1 MTDELATALATAL
14 AKVPEWIRRE
24 LASGEPAVRNRA
36 EEALAGALAAAVRP
50 ASDQAGQL
58 DN

>member
-1 MTDELATALATAL
+1 MPDQLAATLAAAL
-14 AKVPEWIRRE
+14 AKVSEWIRRE

-50 ASDQAGQL
+50 ASDQTGQL
-58 DN
+58 DH

>member
-1 MTDELATALATAL
+1 MSDQLAATLAPAL

-24 LASGEPAVRNRA
+24 LASSEPAVRNRA
-36 EEALAGALAAAVRP
+36 EEALAVSLAAAVRR

-58 DN
+58 DH

>member
-1 MTDELATALATAL
+1 MPDQLAATLATAL

-24 LASGEPAVRNRA
+24 LASAEPAVRNRA
-36 EEALAGALAAAVRP
+36 EEALAVSLAAAVRP

-58 DN
+58 DD